1 MSNIH
6 KRNGLIIATY
16 NNKEYKFK
24 TIIELLIAVSTVK
37 NIQKINTI

>member
-6 KRNGLIIATY
+6 KRNGLLIATY

-24 TIIELLIAVSTVK
+24 TIIELLIAVNTLK
-37 NIQKINTI
+37 NINE